1 MSDSDCPIVVIPN
14 RKLITKLPSSDTKN
28 VWNAIPPS
36 PGFINSLGGIGEGD
50 HSGDEDEERSTDD
63 HAEGNLKG
71 RDCNKAEVMF
81 ESVNNGI
88 DRCEEKCSW
97 LRSQIIGGDVEIATS
112 FGMRRMTY
120 ADQTASGRCLQY
132 VENFIAENVLPYY
145 GNTHTEDSY
154 VGHRMTKMVS
164 KAAKYVKRCLG
175 GGPEDALLFCGTGTT
190 AAIKKLQEV
199 MGITVPSTLRSR
211 VITDLL
217 RPEERW
223 VVFVGPYEHHSNL
236 LSWRESLAD
245 VVEIGADKDG
255 LIDINM
261 LRHELQSRKH
271 LNRPMLGSFSA
282 CSNVTGICT
291 DARAI
296 ARVLHEHG
304 AFACFD
310 FAASGPY
317 VKIDIRSGELEG
329 YDALFLS
336 PHKFVGGPG
345 TPGILLMSKA
355 LYKLSSAP
363 PSTCGGGTVR
373 FVNGFD
379 KKDTLYFHDIE
390 EREDAGTPGI
400 IQKIRAALTFSVK
413 EYMGYQL
420 IEARENLWLQCAFKR
435 LLPNP
440 NIKILG
446 DTSIK
451 RHPILSFLIHTTSLD
466 DDQEAHRDQVNCTR
480 REEVV
485 MKDKPLNCRFVTKLL
500 NDLFGVQARGGC
512 ACAGPYA
519 HFLLDINREHSAALH
534 AAIQKGYDGVKP
546 GWTRISFAYYMSN
559 AEFEFILAAIEFIAQ
574 YGQRFL
580 PLYHFNWKTG
590 DWTFRKS
597 AAKNIL
603 RDQELGL
610 ALDCLDLSS
619 TPAFGAPPAGFSANC
634 NSSSKSSSQQ
644 IKSGTSGNVEL
655 KYMTYLETAQCIAQ
669 SLPKFPPPCH
679 IPKGIDPG
687 LLLFKI

>member
-1 MSDSDCPIVVIPN
+1 
-14 RKLITKLPSSDTKN
+14 
-28 VWNAIPPS
+28 
-36 PGFINSLGGIGEGD
+36 
-50 HSGDEDEERSTDD
+50 
-63 HAEGNLKG
+63 
-71 RDCNKAEVMF
+71 MF
-81 ESVNNGI
+81 ESVNINGI
-88 DRCEEKCSW
+88 DCEEKCLW
-97 LRSQIIGGDVEIATS
+97 LQSQIIGGDVEIATP
-112 FGMRRMTY
+112 FGKRRLTY

-145 GNTHTEDSY
+145 GNTHTEDSF
-154 VGHRMTKMVS
+154 VGHRMTEMVS
-164 KAAKYVKRCLG
+164 KAAKYVKGCLG
-175 GGPEDALLFCGTGTT
+175 GGPEDAILFCGTGTT
-190 AAIKKLQEV
+190 GAIKKLQEM

-211 VITDLL
+211 VIEDLL

-245 VVEIGADKDG
+245 VVEIGTDKDG
-255 LIDINM
+255 LIDVNM
-261 LRHELQSRKH
+261 LRRELQSRKH

-291 DARAI
+291 DTRAI
-296 ARVLHEHG
+296 SRVLHEHG

-317 VKIDIRSGELEG
+317 VKIDLRSGELEG

-355 LYKLSSAP
+355 LYKLRSAP

-379 KKDTLYFHDIE
+379 EKDTLYFHDIE

-400 IQKIRAALTFSVK
+400 IQKIRAALAFSVK

-420 IEARENLWLQCAFKR
+420 IEAREKLWLQCAFRR

-440 NIKILG
+440 NIRILG
-446 DTSIK
+446 DTSVM

-466 DDQEAHRDQVNCTR
+466 DDQVNCTWR
-480 REEVV
+480 EEEVV
-485 MKDKPLNCRFVTKLL
+485 MKDKPLNCRFIAKLL
-500 NDLFGVQARGGC
+500 NDLFGIQARGGC

-519 HFLLDINREHSAALH
+519 HYLLDIDREHSAALR

-603 RDQELGL
+603 GDRELGS
-610 ALDCLDLSS
+610 AR
-619 TPAFGAPPAGFSANC
+619 TFGAPPAGFSGNC
-634 NSSSKSSSQQ
+634 DCSSKTSNQQ

-655 KYMTYLETAQCIAQ
+655 KYMTYLETAQCIAE
-669 SLPKFPPPCH
+669 SLPKFPPRRNV
-679 IPKGIDPG
+679 PKGIDPG

>member
-1 MSDSDCPIVVIPN
+1 MSDSDSPIVVIPN
-14 RKLITKLPSSDTKN
+14 RKLITKLASSDTN
-28 VWNAIPPS
+28 NDWNAIPPS
-36 PGFINSLGGIGEGD
+36 PEFINSVSGIGEGE
-50 HSGDEDEERSTDD
+50 HSGNEDEERP
-63 HAEGNLKG
+63 AEF
-71 RDCNKAEVMF
+71 MF
-81 ESVNNGI
+81 ESVNINGI
-88 DRCEEKCSW
+88 DCEEKCLW
-97 LRSQIIGGDVEIATS
+97 LRSQIIGGDVEIATP
-112 FGMRRMTY
+112 FGKRRLTY

-145 GNTHTEDSY
+145 GNTHTEDSF

-164 KAAKYVKRCLG
+164 KAAKYVKGCLG
-175 GGPEDALLFCGTGTT
+175 GGPEDAILFCGTGTT
-190 AAIKKLQEV
+190 GAIKKLQEM

-211 VITDLL
+211 VIEDLL

-245 VVEIGADKDG
+245 VVEIGTDKDG
-255 LIDINM
+255 LIDVNM
-261 LRHELQSRKH
+261 LRRELQSRKH

-291 DARAI
+291 DTRAI

-317 VKIDIRSGELEG
+317 VKIDLRSGELEG
-329 YDALFLS
+329 HDALFLS

-355 LYKLSSAP
+355 LYKLRSAP

-379 KKDTLYFHDIE
+379 EKDTLYFHDIE

-400 IQKIRAALTFSVK
+400 IQKIRAALAFSVK
-413 EYMGYQL
+413 EYMGYQF
-420 IEARENLWLQCAFKR
+420 IEAREKLWLQCAFRR

-440 NIKILG
+440 NIRILG
-446 DTSIK
+446 DTSVM

-466 DDQEAHRDQVNCTR
+466 DDQEPHRDQE
-480 REEVV
+480 EEVV
-485 MKDKPLNCRFVTKLL
+485 MKDKPLNCRFIAKLL
-500 NDLFGVQARGGC
+500 NDLFGIQARGVVPVLALMPITYSTSTGNI
-512 ACAGPYA
+512 PPHYA
-519 HFLLDINREHSAALH
+519 LQSR
-534 AAIQKGYDGVKP
+534 
-546 GWTRISFAYYMSN
+546 RISFAYYMSN

-603 RDQELGL
+603 GDQELGS
-610 ALDCLDLSS
+610 AR
-619 TPAFGAPPAGFSANC
+619 AFGAPPAGFSGNC
-634 NSSSKSSSQQ
+634 DCSSKTSNKQ
-644 IKSGTSGNVEL
+644 IKSGTSWNVEL

-669 SLPKFPPPCH
+669 SLPKFPPRRH
-679 IPKGIDPG
+679 VPKEIDPG